1 MQTVRAEL
9 PSDADVAA
17 PAATIFDIII
27 DLANQGRWLS
37 ESAAFKGTIDISSV
51 PVRLGTTYRE
61 PGPVGVRNGV
71 VTEFEPPTRITFDQ
85 PMTLKW
91 HLGTLGVVLRYTL
104 TPFDGGTR
112 VHRVCTLTVPS
123 HLAVLKPIFVRS
135 FRVESARTLAA
146 LKVYGDSLG
155 HDDKTGIDQP

>member
-1 MQTVRAEL
+1 MTEL
-9 PSDADVAA
+9 PSHTDIVC
-17 PAATIFDIII
+17 PASTIFDIIT

-37 ESAAFKGTIDISSV
+37 ESSAFKGTRDMSSY
-51 PVRLGTTYRE
+51 PVQFGTTYRE

-85 PMTLKW
+85 PMRLKW

-104 TPFDGGTR
+104 TPFDGGTH

-123 HLAVLKPIFVRS
+123 HLRLLKPIFVRS

-146 LKVYGDSLG
+146 LKVYADRLA
-155 HDDKTGIDQP
+155 HNDKTGIDQS